1 MKQLLCALLGALLLF
16 TLAACGEKKPAED
29 PPAPPPAEQPELPE
43 QPAQTEAEQS
53 LADLRETLRDAGA
66 VLGVA
71 YLGSTDGAESV
82 DLSAV
87 LADTPYLK
95 EYPFLRDISA
105 DAILTTGGWDVYC
118 LVPADA
124 DARLTVN
131 EYGWPA
137 EDAEQPEVG
146 ETLYQDDSGTPVCL
160 AANVS
165 DIMPDTQVTV
175 TAADGTSV
183 TYQPFLSLM
192 DGSVAADD
200 PLVYDF
206 TIYPDAQ

>member
-1 MKQLLCALLGALLLF
+1 MKRPLCALLSALLLF
-16 TLAACGEKKPAED
+16 ILAACGAKPSEE
-29 PPAPPPAEQPELPE
+29 PPAQPPVEQPGEIEPPTL
-43 QPAQTEAEQS
+43 TEAEQS
-53 LADLRETLRDAGA
+53 LADLRETLREAGA

-71 YLGSTDGAESV
+71 YLGSTNGSESI
-82 DLSAV
+82 DLSDA
-87 LADTPYLK
+87 LSDTPYPEAYL
-95 EYPFLRDISA
+95 FLRDISS
-105 DAILTTGGWDVYC
+105 DAIVTTGGWDIYC

-124 DARLTVN
+124 DAKLTVN
-131 EYGWPA
+131 EFGWLTEGA
-137 EDAEQPEVG
+137 ELPEAG
-146 ETLYQDDSGTPVCL
+146 GTLYQSESGAPVCL
-160 AANVS
+160 IANVS